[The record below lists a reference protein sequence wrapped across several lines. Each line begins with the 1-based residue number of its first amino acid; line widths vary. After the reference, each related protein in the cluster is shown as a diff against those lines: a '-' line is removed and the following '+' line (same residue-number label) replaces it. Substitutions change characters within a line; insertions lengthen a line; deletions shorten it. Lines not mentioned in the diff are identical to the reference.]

1 MMFITSETQ
10 QNSRYIDLQH
20 LVVVKEAQIHQH
32 QIVVCSVMVLQQ
44 QTAVSTG
51 LKFELHGPMA
61 LASWAAPVSV
71 CDMSQHCS
79 TAVMGLLHDNN
90 SMHAVVWP
98 SQSVMGLQHDSNS
111 MYAAV
116 HPSQV
121 KNSFHSKFAAWIL
134 RELCWGPL
142 LPWYWIYFVHW
153 TLMSKGRVD
162 SSINLSCV
170 QPSIHRKGSGKN
182 QE

>member
-1 MMFITSETQ
+1 MIMMFITSRTQ
-10 QNSRYIDLQH
+10 QNSRYRDLQH
-20 LVVVKEAQIHQH
+20 LVVVNEAQILVYH

-79 TAVMGLLHDNN
+79 TAVMGLLHD
-90 SMHAVVWP
+90 
-98 SQSVMGLQHDSNS
+98 SNS

-116 HPSQV
+116 HPSQ
-121 KNSFHSKFAAWIL
+121 A
-134 RELCWGPL
+134 G
-142 LPWYWIYFVHW
+142 
-153 TLMSKGRVD
+153 
-162 SSINLSCV
+162 
-170 QPSIHRKGSGKN
+170 
-182 QE
+182 

>member
-1 MMFITSETQ
+1 MAYLDASHLVITDMIMMFITSRTQ

-20 LVVVKEAQIHQH
+20 LVVVKEVQIHQH

-90 SMHAVVWP
+90 SMHAVV
-98 SQSVMGLQHDSNS
+98 
-111 MYAAV
+111 

-121 KNSFHSKFAAWIL
+121 KNSFHSKFAA
-134 RELCWGPL
+134 
-142 LPWYWIYFVHW
+142 
-153 TLMSKGRVD
+153 
-162 SSINLSCV
+162 
-170 QPSIHRKGSGKN
+170 
-182 QE
+182 

>member
-1 MMFITSETQ
+1 MAYLDASHLVITDMLMMFITSETQ

-51 LKFELHGPMA
+51 LKFELHCPMA

-79 TAVMGLLHDNN
+79 TAVMGLLHDSS
-90 SMHAVVWP
+90 SMHA
-98 SQSVMGLQHDSNS
+98 
-111 MYAAV
+111 
-116 HPSQV
+116 
-121 KNSFHSKFAAWIL
+121 
-134 RELCWGPL
+134 E
-142 LPWYWIYFVHW
+142 
-153 TLMSKGRVD
+153 
-162 SSINLSCV
+162 
-170 QPSIHRKGSGKN
+170 
-182 QE
+182 